1 MNRKRQLIA
10 GWLAVLTLIVSVS
23 CNALIPR
30 QETLDAAQTSPAS
43 LETSLPAEESR
54 ATAEPPASAAGETP
68 PSSGAA
74 QAGEPTETV
83 AGAPAE
89 PADAPASVLLPAA
102 SAGLPD
108 LQAATR
114 YTITVEVDYDQLS
127 YSGSQEV
134 DFTNTEDVPLD
145 ALYFRLLPNGGK
157 AYGGGS
163 LSVDQAQVDG
173 QPVTTE
179 QSDDGTILVVPLPQ
193 PLEPGAQ
200 ARVSLGFGGTVP
212 RDFGSQGGGYGPRDV
227 GGQGV
232 GYGIYNFTDG
242 VLSLASW
249 YPILAVYNDE
259 GWNLDSVSAIGDSV
273 FSDIAFY
280 TVNLT
285 VPQDLVV
292 VTTGMPTAQ
301 TDEGDLTHYQIAS
314 GPVRDFYMIMSPD
327 FEVASGMA
335 GETTVNSYYLPG
347 FEAGGQLVLDVAI
360 DSLEI
365 FNERIGLYPY
375 KELDVVAAPMR
386 YAAGVEYPGL
396 VLIGDFLYEDISN
409 PFFSLT
415 VAHEV
420 AHQWWYNVVG
430 NDVFDSPWLDEG
442 LTTYTST
449 LYYEFQFGENA
460 YREAI
465 RTYEN
470 GYALSERATE
480 NDAVTDSLQHF
491 ETTDPRNYSVVV
503 YYKGALFFANLREEI
518 GDEAFFAGLQDYYAA
533 YQYRIAENAD
543 LLDTFERAAGQEL
556 DDFYR
561 EWLE

>member
-1 MNRKRQLIA
+1 MIMNRKKQVIA
-10 GWLAVLTLIVSVS
+10 CWLAVLILIVSAS

-30 QETLDAAQTSPAS
+30 QGTPDAVQTSP
-43 LETSLPAEESR
+43 TPAETGRPAGESR
-54 ATAEPPASAAGETP
+54 ATAEPAATTVGETP
-68 PSSGAA
+68 PPSGATA
-74 QAGEPTETV
+74 QAGEPTET
-83 AGAPAE
+83 AANAPSE
-89 PADAPASVLLPAA
+89 PAGVELPADVLLPAA
-102 SAGLPD
+102 SAQLPD
-108 LQAATR
+108 LQAANR
-114 YTITVEVDYDQLS
+114 YTITVDIDYDQLS

-134 DFTNTEDVPLD
+134 GFTNTEDASLD
-145 ALYFRLLPNGGK
+145 ALYFRLLPNGGR
-157 AYGGGS
+157 AYGDGS
-163 LSVDQAQVDG
+163 LTVSQAQVDG
-173 QPVTTE
+173 QPVTIE

-200 ARVSLGFGGTVP
+200 ARVSLDFVGTVP
-212 RDFGSQGGGYGPRDV
+212 KDFGSRGDE
-227 GGQGV
+227 

-242 VLSLASW
+242 VLSLANW

-259 GWNLDSVSAIGDSV
+259 GWNLDPVSGIGDSV

-285 VPQDLVV
+285 VPQDLVL
-292 VTTGMPTAQ
+292 VTTGIPNAQ
-301 TDEGDLTHYQIAS
+301 TDEGGVTHYRLTS

-327 FEVASGMA
+327 FGVVSGTA

-347 FEAGGQLVLDVAI
+347 FEAGGEQALAVAL

-375 KELDVVAAPMR
+375 RELDVVAAPMR

-396 VLIGDFLYEDISN
+396 ILIGGFLYDNTSD

-449 LYYEFQFGENA
+449 LYYEFQFGKTA
-460 YREAI
+460 YRNAI
-465 RTYEN
+465 ETYEN
-470 GYALSERATE
+470 GYGLSARATE
-480 NDAVTDSLQHF
+480 NDAVTDSLEHF
-491 ETTDPRNYSVVV
+491 ETQADPRAYSAVV
-503 YYKGALFFANLREEI
+503 YFKAALFFANLREEI
-518 GDEAFFAGLQDYYAA
+518 GDEAFFAGLQDYYAT
-533 YQYRIAENAD
+533 YRYRIAENAD
-543 LLDTFERAAGQEL
+543 LLEAFERAAGQEL